1 MIPDEEREEIR
12 EILKQK
18 GFLGTRLEDA
28 VNVITN
34 NTEIWIDTMMKDE
47 FRIFEGWKS
56 PVHGALV
63 TFIAFNIVGI
73 IPLQSY

>member
-18 GFLGTRLEDA
+18 GFLGTQLEDA

-47 FRIFEGWKS
+47 FGIFEG
-56 PVHGALV
+56 
-63 TFIAFNIVGI
+63 
-73 IPLQSY
+73 